1 MNFQDL
7 LTKIRKL
14 DENPVAVPTAPVDGP
29 ESIDDMD
36 ECGDG
41 STNPTAVM
49 PRDGDDILTGE
60 CGDMMSSAPSAP
72 KQSDSVTMN
81 VSMNGSGA
89 GGIKDLLDIIR
100 NIQGSGEQD
109 SDDVLV
115 GIGAEEN
122 FDDATTRPAPR
133 KVPVPDSGEDLHR
146 EKEEYPKANG
156 GGNPMRM
163 REALV
168 SKLSAKY
175 NEIKGA

>member
-14 DENPVAVPTAPVDGP
+14 DESPMDQMSGAGAG
-29 ESIDDMD
+29 D
-36 ECGDG
+36 ECMDN
-41 STNPTAVM
+41 NPTAVM
-49 PRDGDDILTGE
+49 PRDGDDMLTGE
-60 CGDMMSSAPSAP
+60 CGGVMDAPAAP

-89 GGIKDLLDIIR
+89 GGIKDLLDILR
-100 NIQGSGEQD
+100 NLENSSGQD

-122 FDDATTRPAPR
+122 IMSEPMD
-133 KVPVPDSGEDLHR
+133 VPVPDSGDDLHR

-163 REALV
+163 HETLV
-168 SKLSAKY
+168 SKLAAKY
-175 NEIKGA
+175 NEIKGQ